1 MICPACRKETGQS
14 LDGCPHCGQPLG
26 PYPARADVAHPDV
39 VHLSSD
45 EGTRLHQPVTPE
57 AAASVLLA
65 SDEAT
70 RVFRPAQEDPD
81 EQAGDPDEQA
91 TVLHRPAPGD
101 TEAATAPFQAPSRGT
116 FRLSQ
121 SPAPPDTPPPSL
133 RPSGQ
138 PSGPV
143 PSRLVQPTLESG
155 TFGRYRIVRLLGA
168 GGMGE
173 VYEAYDEELGERVA
187 LKIIR
192 ADFAQSADADARFR
206 RELSVARQ
214 VTHRNVVRIHD
225 LGIADGRK
233 YISMSFVDGE
243 DLSTVMAR
251 GRVPGDQAIPIA
263 EQLCAGLSAAHQAG
277 IVHRDLK
284 PGNVMVDRA
293 GRVFLMDFG
302 LARSVEETQYTQAG
316 VVFGTLDYMSP
327 EQATG
332 QTVDHRSDIYAL
344 GLILYELMAGER
356 PFKGDSS
363 MTRLT
368 SRLAAPVPNP
378 RVAHPALE
386 PYLANIIMRCLERDP
401 AQRYQS
407 VDEVLADLTARR
419 GSSRRWR
426 RLAAGVASRP
436 AWKRAAAAVAVVV
449 AVAVGALLFVGR
461 DRPDAG
467 PSAAGPVGAP
477 QVSLAI
483 VPFRNASGD
492 PSLDWLGASLGEM
505 LGADV
510 GQSSAVRT
518 VSSSRL
524 QQILQDLA
532 VPADAAIDPATLRRL
547 AEFSN
552 ADTLVWGQYIR
563 AGEQIRI
570 DATVQNLKESRSLP
584 LASEVTTEKDVLAA
598 VDRLA
603 RSIRAA
609 VTTSPDVLREL
620 GASAFRPSSS
630 SIPAVRAY
638 NEGLQLARRGNHQN
652 AVTRFAESVAAD
664 PAFALAHSQLA
675 LSYASLGQDDRA
687 EASSR
692 RAVQLGANLQAREKY
707 LIQANHARIINDN
720 EQAVQAYQELARVS
734 PGDPDVQFALAS
746 LREGMGALDE
756 ARKGYENVLVRD
768 PKQVEALL
776 SIGRVHIK
784 QQDPQASLDFLNRAL
799 TLSIETGD
807 TEEKGRVL
815 HTIGVAYKRLNKP
828 EDALRYYREAM
839 EIRRGIGQKN
849 GIAATLSELA
859 DVQKTL
865 GRPAEALASYREA
878 LGLQREIG
886 DRRGAGV
893 TSLNLGVF
901 LMDSGSYDE
910 ALTLFREALQVNRDA
925 GDEGGQARSLNNIG
939 AVYFWTGTVRGR
951 PDLLPAGAR
960 AAREVERPVR
970 YRRDRPQ
977 PRGGLGAH
985 RAVRRG
991 GLALPAGARA
1001 VPGRGRHAE
1010 CRDRVGGHRDRVRG
1024 AGPLRGGAEGEGR
1037 SAQERARGRGR
1048 RLLGRQ
1054 GARGIRTGADARR
1067 ACGGGRPTPRRGRG
1081 DRTRARQPG
1090 GARAGPDLPGRP
1102 PVLLRRHASC
1112 RPAVSRGDEG
1122 DGRPVGSAP
1131 APGGEAWRGACRRR
1145 GRKRGRG
1152 GRDVEGGRRAGGRAG
1167 TEGPVGGGI
1176 AVPRAGAA
1184 GETGVGGGAAAA
1196 RGHPLT
1202 RRAARDGGAPGARAL
1217 PAGAG
1222 PRGGG
1227 RAGRRAGPHG
1237 PGAPAR
1243 RRDDQGG
1250 AERGAGHPQRPR
1262 PIRSR

>member
-1 MICPACRKETGQS
+1 M
-14 LDGCPHCGQPLG
+14 
-26 PYPARADVAHPDV
+26 
-39 VHLSSD
+39 
-45 EGTRLHQPVTPE
+45 
-57 AAASVLLA
+57 
-65 SDEAT
+65 
-70 RVFRPAQEDPD
+70 
-81 EQAGDPDEQA
+81 
-91 TVLHRPAPGD
+91 
-101 TEAATAPFQAPSRGT
+101 
-116 FRLSQ
+116 
-121 SPAPPDTPPPSL
+121 
-133 RPSGQ
+133 
-138 PSGPV
+138 
-143 PSRLVQPTLESG
+143 
-155 TFGRYRIVRLLGA
+155 
-168 GGMGE
+168 
-173 VYEAYDEELGERVA
+173 
-187 LKIIR
+187 
-192 ADFAQSADADARFR
+192 
-206 RELSVARQ
+206 
-214 VTHRNVVRIHD
+214 
-225 LGIADGRK
+225 
-233 YISMSFVDGE
+233 
-243 DLSTVMAR
+243 
-251 GRVPGDQAIPIA
+251 
-263 EQLCAGLSAAHQAG
+263 
-277 IVHRDLK
+277 
-284 PGNVMVDRA
+284 
-293 GRVFLMDFG
+293 
-302 LARSVEETQYTQAG
+302 
-316 VVFGTLDYMSP
+316 
-327 EQATG
+327 
-332 QTVDHRSDIYAL
+332 
-344 GLILYELMAGER
+344 
-356 PFKGDSS
+356 
-363 MTRLT
+363 
-368 SRLAAPVPNP
+368 
-378 RVAHPALE
+378 
-386 PYLANIIMRCLERDP
+386 
-401 AQRYQS
+401 
-407 VDEVLADLTARR
+407 
-419 GSSRRWR
+419 
-426 RLAAGVASRP
+426 
-436 AWKRAAAAVAVVV
+436 AVVV

-492 PSLDWLGASLGEM
+492 PSLNWLGASLGEM

-939 AVYFWTGTVRGR
+939 AVYFWTGRYEDALTYYQQALGLREKLNVPSDIAETVHNLGEASERTGQYDEAVSRYLRALELYRAAGDTLNVGIESEAIGTVFQAQGRYGAALKVKAEALKSVREAGEGGYWAAKVLGGYGQALTLVGRAAEADQPLGEAEAIARG
-951 PDLLPAGAR
+951 LGSPAVLAQVRIYQGDRLFYSGDTHRAARLYREATKGTAALSDQRLHLVARLGEAR
-960 AAREVERPVR
+960 AAVEGGSGAAAVATLKEV
-970 YRRDRPQ
+970 
-977 PRGGLGAH
+977 A
-985 RAVRRG
+985 
-991 GLALPAGARA
+991 
-1001 VPGRGRHAE
+1001 
-1010 CRDRVGGHRDRVRG
+1010 
-1024 AGPLRGGAEGEGR
+1024 
-1037 SAQERARGRGR
+1037 
-1048 RLLGRQ
+1048 
-1054 GARGIRTGADARR
+1054 
-1067 ACGGGRPTPRRGRG
+1067 
-1081 DRTRARQPG
+1081 
-1090 GARAGPDLPGRP
+1090 ARAGELGLKDLSAEASLYLGQA
-1102 PVLLRRHASC
+1102 LLARR
-1112 RPAVSRGDEG
+1112 E
-1122 DGRPVGSAP
+1122 
-1131 APGGEAWRGACRRR
+1131 W
-1145 GRKRGRG
+1145 
-1152 GRDVEGGRRAGGRAG
+1152 
-1167 TEGPVGGGI
+1167 
-1176 AVPRAGAA
+1176 
-1184 GETGVGGGAAAA
+1184 AAA
-1196 RGHPLT
+1196 RRQLEDT
-1202 RRAARDGGAPGARAL
+1202 LSRAERLGMVGLQARAHYL
-1217 PAGAG
+1217 QARAHEGAG
-1222 PRGGG
+1222 EQADAQGHM
-1227 RAGRRAGPHG
+1227 AQ
-1237 PGAPAR
+1237 AR
-1243 RRDDQGG
+1243 RLV
-1250 AERGAGHPQRPR
+1250 AEMTKEARSEALATRSDLA